1 MKLEKLSLSR
11 GYSGDQPLT
20 GEAIFSTPDEHKLTL
35 KLNED
40 DAIAIIELCAEA
52 IARTGREAAK
62 ALTADALK
70 FTAIEHQDNQ
80 ELE

>member
-1 MKLEKLSLSR
+1 MKLERLTLSR
-11 GYSGDQPLT
+11 GYNNDNLLM
-20 GEAIFSTPDEHKLTL
+20 GEAQFSTPDEHKLTL

-40 DAIAIIELCAEA
+40 DAIAIVELCAEA

-70 FTAIEHQDNQ
+70 FTAIEHKARQ
-80 ELE
+80 